1 MLRHSLISTTKQR
14 EQTKLQKLLRGEILL
29 LLRKVT
35 HPDLEEV
42 EQSGRNKRSRGWS
55 RFWFKNKRRSHP
67 PHLHRSLL
75 LHRLPVWHN
84 MQWWHPI
91 YSRLFSYL
99 TNTLIVVVI
108 LCKSGGTC
116 TSVSTVDVLTSIL
129 ANSRCASTYNL
140 PVTCNSRSRNT
151 ITPTFYT
158 YLKKCVS
165 AALVWLLTVVKE

>member
-1 MLRHSLISTTKQR
+1 MRSSYCCVKWRIQTLRRWSSLGETKDLGAGLGFGL
-14 EQTKLQKLLRGEILL
+14 KIRGG
-29 LLRKVT
+29 
-35 HPDLEEV
+35 PP
-42 EQSGRNKRSRGWS
+42 
-55 RFWFKNKRRSHP
+55 P